1 MPRHI
6 SLVFPGQGSQ
16 SVGMLN
22 DFCHDDIASIKP
34 ALTELPF
41 DLIDII
47 QNDPEDLLKKTSIT
61 QPALLATSYL
71 HYKKF
76 LSLTHTLPDII
87 AGHSLGEYSALVAA
101 DSIKLKDAISLVHKR
116 GLFMESSE
124 KGSMFAILNLD
135 LSFVIDICNEVSIAT
150 GLVVS
155 PANINSP
162 NQIVIAGNEEAAV
175 IAADRCK
182 DKGAKRCI
190 KLRVGA
196 ASHCMLMKAASE
208 SLLAE
213 LRSIHFNEP
222 SIPIIHNYDASIESS
237 SINLVDKLT
246 NQLTYPVKWIDTM
259 NLIKEFNGIVIECGP
274 GKVLS
279 GLAKANG
286 LDNIL
291 STSSNNFKEEF
302 NELYE

>member
-22 DFCHDDIASIKP
+22 DFSQDDISSIKP

-47 QNDPEDLLKKTSIT
+47 QNNPDDILNKTSIT

-76 LSLTHTLPDII
+76 LSLTNTLPNII

-101 DSIKLKDAISLVHKR
+101 DSIKLKNAISLVHKR

-135 LSFVIDICNEVSIAT
+135 LSFVIDICNDVSIAT
-150 GLVVS
+150 GLIVS

-182 DKGAKRCI
+182 EAGAKRCI
-190 KLRVGA
+190 QLKVGA

-213 LRSIHFNEP
+213 LNLIHFNEL
-222 SIPIIHNYDASIESS
+222 SIPIIHNYDVSIESS

>member
-16 SVGMLN
+16 SVGMLD

-182 DKGAKRCI
+182 ELGAKRCI
-190 KLRVGA
+190 KLKVGA

-213 LRSIHFNEP
+213 LSSIHFNEP

-237 SINLVDKLT
+237 SINLVGKLT
-246 NQLTYPVKWIDTM
+246 SQLTYPVKWIDTM

-302 NELYE
+302 YELY

>member
-22 DFCHDDIASIKP
+22 DFSQDDISSIKP

-47 QNDPEDLLKKTSIT
+47 QNNPEDILNKTSIT

-76 LSLTHTLPDII
+76 LSLTNTLPNII

-101 DSIKLKDAISLVHKR
+101 DSIKLKNAISLVHKR

-135 LSFVIDICNEVSIAT
+135 LSFVIDICNDVSIAT
-150 GLVVS
+150 GLIVS

-182 DKGAKRCI
+182 EAGAKRCI
-190 KLRVGA
+190 QLKVGA

-213 LRSIHFNEP
+213 LNLIHFNEL
-222 SIPIIHNYDASIESS
+222 SIPIIHNYDVSIESS

>member
-22 DFCHDDIASIKP
+22 DFSQDDISSIKP

-47 QNDPEDLLKKTSIT
+47 QNNPEDILNKTSIT
-61 QPALLATSYL
+61 QPALLVTSYL

-76 LSLTHTLPDII
+76 LSLTNTLPNII

-101 DSIKLKDAISLVHKR
+101 DSINLKNAISLVHKR

-135 LSFVIDICNEVSIAT
+135 LSFVIDICNDVSIAT
-150 GLVVS
+150 GLIVS

-182 DKGAKRCI
+182 EAGAKRCI
-190 KLRVGA
+190 QLKVGA

-213 LRSIHFNEP
+213 LNSIHFNEL
-222 SIPIIHNYDASIESS
+222 SIPIIHNYDVSIESS

>member
-16 SVGMLN
+16 SVGMLD
-22 DFCHDDIASIKP
+22 DFNQEDFLSIKT
-34 ALTELPF
+34 AIADLPF
-41 DLIDII
+41 DLLDII
-47 QNDPEDLLKKTSIT
+47 KNGPEDIINKTSVT

-71 HYKKF
+71 HYKRF
-76 LSLTHTLPDII
+76 LSLTNIVPNII
-87 AGHSLGEYSALVAA
+87 AGHSLGEYSALVVS
-101 DSIKLKDAISLVHKR
+101 DSIELKKAISLVHKR
-116 GLFMESSE
+116 GLLMESSE
-124 KGSMFAILNLD
+124 KGSMFAVLNLD
-135 LSFVIDICNEVSIAT
+135 LFSINDICKKVSEST
-150 GLVVS
+150 GLIVS

-182 DKGAKRCI
+182 EAGAKRCI
-190 KLRVGA
+190 QLKVGA

-213 LRSIHFNEP
+213 LNLIHFNEL
-222 SIPIIHNYDASIESS
+222 SIPIIHNYDVSIESS

>member
-16 SVGMLN
+16 SVGMLD
-22 DFCHDDIASIKP
+22 DFSQEDFLSIKS
-34 ALTELPF
+34 AIADLPF
-41 DLIDII
+41 DLLDII
-47 QNDPEDLLKKTSIT
+47 KNGPEDIINKTSVT

-71 HYKKF
+71 HYKRF
-76 LSLTHTLPDII
+76 LSLTNIVPNII
-87 AGHSLGEYSALVAA
+87 AGHSLGEYSALVVS
-101 DSIKLKDAISLVHKR
+101 DSIELKKAISLVHKR

-124 KGSMFAILNLD
+124 KGSMFAILYLD

-182 DKGAKRCI
+182 EAGAKRCI
-190 KLRVGA
+190 KLKVGA

-213 LRSIHFNEP
+213 LSSIHFNEP

-246 NQLTYPVKWIDTM
+246 SQLTYPVKWIDTM
-259 NLIKEFNGIVIECGP
+259 NSVSYTISEP
-274 GKVLS
+274 
-279 GLAKANG
+279 
-286 LDNIL
+286 
-291 STSSNNFKEEF
+291 TRP
-302 NELYE
+302 Y

>member
-16 SVGMLN
+16 SVGMLD
-22 DFCHDDIASIKP
+22 DFSLEEISSIKP

-41 DLIDII
+41 DLLDII
-47 QNDPEDLLKKTSIT
+47 QNNPEDLLNQTSIT

-76 LSLTHTLPDII
+76 LTLTDTRPDIM

-101 DSIKLKDAISLVHKR
+101 DSIKLNNAISLVHKR
-116 GLFMESSE
+116 GLLMESSE

-135 LSFVIDICNEVSIAT
+135 LSLVKDICNEVSVST
-150 GLVVS
+150 GLIVS

-162 NQIVIAGNEEAAV
+162 NQIVIAGNEEAALIV
-175 IAADRCK
+175 ADRCK
-182 DKGAKRCI
+182 EAGAKRCI
-190 KLRVGA
+190 QLKVGA

-208 SLLAE
+208 SLLSE
-213 LRSIHFNEP
+213 LSAIHFNEL
-222 SIPIIHNYDASIESS
+222 SIPIIHNYDVSIELSCK
-237 SINLVDKLT
+237 NVVDKLT
-246 NQLTYPVKWIDTM
+246 SQLTCPVKWIDTM
-259 NLIKEFNGIVIECGP
+259 NLIKEFNGIIIECGP
-274 GKVLS
+274 GRVLS

-291 STSSNNFKEEF
+291 STASNNFKEEF
-302 NELYE
+302 YELYE

>member
-16 SVGMLN
+16 SVGMLD

-155 PANINSP
+155 PANINAP

-213 LRSIHFNEP
+213 LSSIHFNEL

-246 NQLTYPVKWIDTM
+246 SQLTYPVKWIDTM

-286 LDNIL
+286 LSNIL

-302 NELYE
+302 YELY

>member
-22 DFCHDDIASIKP
+22 DFSQDDISSIKP

-47 QNDPEDLLKKTSIT
+47 QNNPDDILNKTSIT

-76 LSLTHTLPDII
+76 LSLTNTLPNII

-101 DSIKLKDAISLVHKR
+101 DSIKLKNAISLVHKR

-135 LSFVIDICNEVSIAT
+135 LSFVIDICNDVSIAT

-182 DKGAKRCI
+182 EAGAKRCI
-190 KLRVGA
+190 QLKVGA

-213 LRSIHFNEP
+213 LNLIHFNEL
-222 SIPIIHNYDASIESS
+222 SIPIIHNYDVSIESS

-246 NQLTYPVKWIDTM
+246 SQLTYPVKWIDTM

>member
-16 SVGMLN
+16 SLGMLN

-182 DKGAKRCI
+182 DKGAKRYI

-246 NQLTYPVKWIDTM
+246 SQLTYPVKWIDTM

-279 GLAKANG
+279 GLAKAND

-302 NELYE
+302 YELY

>member
-22 DFCHDDIASIKP
+22 DFSQDDISSIKP
-34 ALTELPF
+34 ALTDLPF

-47 QNDPEDLLKKTSIT
+47 KNDSEDLLNKTSIT

-76 LSLTHTLPDII
+76 LSLTNTLPDII

-101 DSIKLKDAISLVHKR
+101 DSIKLKNAISLVHKR

-135 LSFVIDICNEVSIAT
+135 LSFVTDICNDVSIAT
-150 GLVVS
+150 GLIVS

-182 DKGAKRCI
+182 EAGAKRCI
-190 KLRVGA
+190 QLKVGA

-213 LRSIHFNEP
+213 LNLIHFNEL
-222 SIPIIHNYDASIESS
+222 SIPIIHNYDVSIESS

-246 NQLTYPVKWIDTM
+246 SQLTYPVKWIDTM
-259 NLIKEFNGIVIECGP
+259 NLIKKFNGIVIECGP

-279 GLAKANG
+279 GLAKAND

-302 NELYE
+302 YELY

>member
-22 DFCHDDIASIKP
+22 DFSQDDISSIKP

-47 QNDPEDLLKKTSIT
+47 QNNPEDILNKTSIT

-76 LSLTHTLPDII
+76 LSLTNTLPNII

-101 DSIKLKDAISLVHKR
+101 DSINLKNAISLVHKR

-135 LSFVIDICNEVSIAT
+135 LSFVIDICNDVSIAT
-150 GLVVS
+150 GLIVS

-182 DKGAKRCI
+182 EAGAKRCI
-190 KLRVGA
+190 QLKVGA

-213 LRSIHFNEP
+213 LNLIHFNEL
-222 SIPIIHNYDASIESS
+222 SIPIIHNYDVSIESS

-246 NQLTYPVKWIDTM
+246 SQLTYPVKWIDTM

>member
-16 SVGMLN
+16 SVGMLD
-22 DFCHDDIASIKP
+22 DFSLEEISSIKP

-47 QNDPEDLLKKTSIT
+47 QNNPEDLLNKTSIT

-76 LSLTHTLPDII
+76 LTLTDTRPDIM

-101 DSIKLKDAISLVHKR
+101 DSIKLKNAISLVHKR
-116 GLFMESSE
+116 GLLMESSE

-135 LSFVIDICNEVSIAT
+135 LSLVKDICNEVSVST
-150 GLVVS
+150 GLIVS

-162 NQIVIAGNEEAAV
+162 NQIVIAGNEEAALIV
-175 IAADRCK
+175 ADRCK
-182 DKGAKRCI
+182 EAGAKRCI
-190 KLRVGA
+190 QLKVGA

-208 SLLAE
+208 SLLSE
-213 LRSIHFNEP
+213 LSAIHFNEL
-222 SIPIIHNYDASIESS
+222 SIPIIHNYDVSIELSCK
-237 SINLVDKLT
+237 NVVDKLT
-246 NQLTYPVKWIDTM
+246 SQLTCPVKWIDTM
-259 NLIKEFNGIVIECGP
+259 NLIKEFNGIIIECGP
-274 GKVLS
+274 GRVLS

-291 STSSNNFKEEF
+291 STASNNFKEEF
-302 NELYE
+302 YELYE

>member
-22 DFCHDDIASIKP
+22 DFSQDDISSIKP

-47 QNDPEDLLKKTSIT
+47 QNNPDDILNKTSIT

-76 LSLTHTLPDII
+76 LSLTNTLPNII

-101 DSIKLKDAISLVHKR
+101 DSINLKNAISLVHKR

-135 LSFVIDICNEVSIAT
+135 LSFVIDICNDVSIAT

-182 DKGAKRCI
+182 EAGAKRCI
-190 KLRVGA
+190 QLKVGA

-213 LRSIHFNEP
+213 LNLIHFNEL
-222 SIPIIHNYDASIESS
+222 SIPIIHNYDVSIESS

-246 NQLTYPVKWIDTM
+246 SQLTYPVKWIDTM

>member
-190 KLRVGA
+190 KLKVGA

-246 NQLTYPVKWIDTM
+246 SQLTYPVKWIDTM

-302 NELYE
+302 YELY

>member
-22 DFCHDDIASIKP
+22 DFSQDDISSIKP
-34 ALTELPF
+34 ALTDLPF

-47 QNDPEDLLKKTSIT
+47 KNDSEDLLNKTSIT
-61 QPALLATSYL
+61 QPALLVTSYL

-76 LSLTHTLPDII
+76 LLLTNTFPDII

-101 DSIKLKDAISLVHKR
+101 DSIKLKNAISLVHKR

-135 LSFVIDICNEVSIAT
+135 LSFVIDICNDVSIAT
-150 GLVVS
+150 GLIVS

-182 DKGAKRCI
+182 EAGAKRCI
-190 KLRVGA
+190 QLKVGA

-208 SLLAE
+208 RLLAE
-213 LRSIHFNEP
+213 LNSIHFNEL
-222 SIPIIHNYDASIESS
+222 SIPIIHNYDVSIESS

-246 NQLTYPVKWIDTM
+246 SQLTYPVKWIDTM

-291 STSSNNFKEEF
+291 STSNNNFKEEF

>member
-22 DFCHDDIASIKP
+22 DFSQDDISSIKP

-47 QNDPEDLLKKTSIT
+47 QNNPDDILNKTSIT

-76 LSLTHTLPDII
+76 LSLTNTLPNII

-101 DSIKLKDAISLVHKR
+101 DSIKLKNAITLVHKR

-135 LSFVIDICNEVSIAT
+135 LSFVIDICNDVSIAT

-182 DKGAKRCI
+182 EAGAKRCI
-190 KLRVGA
+190 QLKVGA

-213 LRSIHFNEP
+213 LNLIHFNEL
-222 SIPIIHNYDASIESS
+222 SIPIIHNYDVSIESS

>member
-16 SVGMLN
+16 SVGMLD

-182 DKGAKRCI
+182 ELGAKRCI
-190 KLRVGA
+190 KLKVGA

-213 LRSIHFNEP
+213 LSSIHFNEP

-237 SINLVDKLT
+237 SINLVGKLT
-246 NQLTYPVKWIDTM
+246 SQLTYPVKWIDTM

-274 GKVLS
+274 GRVLS

-302 NELYE
+302 YELY

>member
-22 DFCHDDIASIKP
+22 DFSQDDISSIKP

-47 QNDPEDLLKKTSIT
+47 QNNPEDILNKTSIA

-76 LSLTHTLPDII
+76 LSLTNTLPNII

-101 DSIKLKDAISLVHKR
+101 DSINLKNAISLVHKR

-135 LSFVIDICNEVSIAT
+135 LSFVIDICNDVSIAT

-182 DKGAKRCI
+182 EAGAKRCI
-190 KLRVGA
+190 QLKVGA

-213 LRSIHFNEP
+213 LNSIHFNEL
-222 SIPIIHNYDASIESS
+222 SIPIIHNYDVSIESS

-246 NQLTYPVKWIDTM
+246 SQLTYPVKWIDTM

>member
-16 SVGMLN
+16 SVGMLD
-22 DFCHDDIASIKP
+22 DFSLEEISSIKP

-47 QNDPEDLLKKTSIT
+47 QNNPEDLLNKTSIT

-76 LSLTHTLPDII
+76 LTLTDTRPDIM

-101 DSIKLKDAISLVHKR
+101 DSIKLKNAISLVHKR
-116 GLFMESSE
+116 GLLMESSE

-135 LSFVIDICNEVSIAT
+135 LSLVKDICNEVSVST
-150 GLVVS
+150 GLIVS

-162 NQIVIAGNEEAAV
+162 NQIVIAGNEEAALIV
-175 IAADRCK
+175 ADRCK
-182 DKGAKRCI
+182 EAGAKRCI
-190 KLRVGA
+190 QLKVGA

-208 SLLAE
+208 SLLSE
-213 LRSIHFNEP
+213 LSAIHFNEL
-222 SIPIIHNYDASIESS
+222 SIPIIHNYDVSIELSCK
-237 SINLVDKLT
+237 NVVDKLT
-246 NQLTYPVKWIDTM
+246 SQLTCPVKWIDTM
-259 NLIKEFNGIVIECGP
+259 NLIKEFNGIIIECGP
-274 GKVLS
+274 GRVLS

-286 LDNIL
+286 LDSIL
-291 STSSNNFKEEF
+291 STASNNFKEEF
-302 NELYE
+302 YELYE

>member
-16 SVGMLN
+16 SVGMLD
-22 DFCHDDIASIKP
+22 DFSLEEISSIKP

-47 QNDPEDLLKKTSIT
+47 QNNPEDLLNKTSIT

-76 LSLTHTLPDII
+76 LTLTDTRPDIM

-101 DSIKLKDAISLVHKR
+101 DSIKLKNAISLVHKR
-116 GLFMESSE
+116 GLLMESSE

-135 LSFVIDICNEVSIAT
+135 LSLVKDICNEVSVST
-150 GLVVS
+150 GLIVS

-162 NQIVIAGNEEAAV
+162 NQIVIAGKEEAALIV
-175 IAADRCK
+175 ADRCK
-182 DKGAKRCI
+182 EAGAKRCI
-190 KLRVGA
+190 QLKVGA

-208 SLLAE
+208 SLLSE
-213 LRSIHFNEP
+213 LSAIHFNEL
-222 SIPIIHNYDASIESS
+222 SIPIIHNYDVSIELSCK
-237 SINLVDKLT
+237 NVVDKLT
-246 NQLTYPVKWIDTM
+246 SQLTCPVKWIDTM
-259 NLIKEFNGIVIECGP
+259 NLIKEFNGIIIECGP
-274 GKVLS
+274 GRVLS

-291 STSSNNFKEEF
+291 STASNNFKEEF
-302 NELYE
+302 YELYE

>member
-16 SVGMLN
+16 SVGMLD
-22 DFCHDDIASIKP
+22 DFCQDDIASIKP

-76 LSLTHTLPDII
+76 LSLTNTLPDII

-155 PANINSP
+155 PANINAP

-182 DKGAKRCI
+182 EAGAKRCI
-190 KLRVGA
+190 KLKVGA

-213 LRSIHFNEP
+213 LSSIHFNEL

-246 NQLTYPVKWIDTM
+246 SQLTYPVKWIDTM

-302 NELYE
+302 YELY